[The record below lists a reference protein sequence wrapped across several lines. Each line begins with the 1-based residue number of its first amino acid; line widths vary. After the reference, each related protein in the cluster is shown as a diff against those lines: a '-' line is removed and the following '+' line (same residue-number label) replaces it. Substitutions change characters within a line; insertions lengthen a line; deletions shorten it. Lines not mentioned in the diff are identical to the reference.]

1 MASGPPCSLLFL
13 FLSCRFIQLFA
24 FFISTECRFQRFVL
38 FAVLS
43 VLRCRFVVGCLRVA
57 LALWFLVSRSAA
69 LPFSVA
75 VCGAREYYNEK
86 ERIL

>member
-1 MASGPPCSLLFL
+1 MASGPQCSLLSL
-13 FLSCRFIQLFA
+13 SLSCHFIQLFA
-24 FFISTECRFQRFVL
+24 FFTFTECRFQRFVL
-38 FAVLS
+38 FAVLD

-57 LALWFLVSRSAA
+57 LALWFFGSSAA

-75 VCGAREYYNEK
+75 VCGEREYYNEK